1 MGKTHKDLD
10 VWKKSVDLVTD
21 VYKVTKCFPK
31 EEIYGITNQ
40 MRRAAVSIPSNI
52 AEGAGRQ
59 TDKEFVQFL
68 HIAMGSSSELE
79 TQIII
84 CKNLE
89 YIGVEE
95 MNTVLEKVYDIRK
108 MLTGLLRAV
117 KSRELRTVN

>member
-31 EEIYGITNQ
+31 EEIYGSTNQ

-84 CKNLE
+84 CKKLE

-117 KSRELRTVN
+117 KSREEP

>member
-21 VYKVTKCFPK
+21 IYKVTKCFPK

-117 KSRELRTVN
+117 KSREEP